1 MLTAI
6 AVNRGNVIRIRPAL
20 PPAPEGILVQAKT
33 VMGKGRKSIL
43 VPLPEPASAS
53 YLPKSGKLSRCS
65 AARPLDMGEC
75 DWTLDLV
82 RLDSVRLCP
91 PVLLGKPPRT
101 AVVTG
106 EVRIERECAMPGDVT
121 KVYGLSLPFSAFI
134 DIAPIAPQLTSSD
147 RVTFTGEWEA
157 EVQTKAELAQ
167 GPVGGSPKAPAVML
181 HMSVALTE
189 TCLMRILCK
198 R

>member
-6 AVNRGNVIRIRPAL
+6 AINRGNIIRIRPA
-20 PPAPEGILVQAKT
+20 PPPPPSMPVGILVQAKA

-43 VPLPEPASAS
+43 LLLPEPVSAS
-53 YLPKSGKLSRCS
+53 YLPSSGELSQRS
-65 AARPLDMGEC
+65 AARPLAVGEC
-75 DWTLDLV
+75 AWT
-82 RLDSVRLCP
+82 LDSVRLCP
-91 PVLLGKPPRT
+91 PVLLGRPPRT

-106 EVRIERECAMPGDVT
+106 EVRIERERAMPGDVT

-134 DIAPIAPQLTSSD
+134 DIAPIAPQLTSSE

-157 EVQTKAELAQ
+157 EIQTKAELAQ
-167 GPVGGSPKAPAVML
+167 GPVGGNPKAPAVML
-181 HMSVALTE
+181 HMSVTVTE